1 MLLFSITKIFFVTLD
16 TIFFF
21 FALFL
26 PALLSHR
33 TVGFFWGRAAGDP
46 VNGHEREQAHAAVS
60 RSIASPW
67 GFRVLRINPAIFITL
82 LYIFF
87 FAPKSF
93 FWSGTCRSTPSLGE
107 GHRPDTPTFLFE
119 SHRLW
124 VAYRST
130 PSLRSIQRER

>member
-26 PALLSHR
+26 PALLSRR

-46 VNGHEREQAHAAVS
+46 VNGHERERAHAAVS
-60 RSIASPW
+60 RSS
-67 GFRVLRINPAIFITL
+67 RLRGDSVCSESTPRYLLQRLNLCATIYHQDLFLSLWTL
-82 LYIFF
+82 LYIF

-107 GHRPDTPTFLFE
+107 GHRPDTPTFF
-119 SHRLW
+119 
-124 VAYRST
+124 
-130 PSLRSIQRER
+130 I